1 MRRARRVR
9 APFLLLAVGAVVAG
23 AVLGATAR
31 AASGNVFIANA
42 GVLGSL
48 VGGLHTAIPTAIPGL
63 TTSNQTGGSVA
74 LAQSI
79 ESGTLNPD
87 LFGSA
92 DANVNHLLVPD
103 KETWFAAFAR
113 NAIVLQYSTSPNSP
127 LSADFAKVAAGQ
139 EQWYQPFV
147 NATGPI
153 HLCRM
158 SPDADP
164 SGYYTI
170 FVMQLAEQ
178 YYGIPGLENKVLG
191 DDRNPAQMSP
201 ACSAGGKTV
210 ANGGL
215 DVGFTYLSGA
225 VGGATPFLMLPDQI
239 NLSNPDDADFYANA
253 SFTNT
258 AGQTFHGGV
267 IRPRIAPLT
276 DPPNMDGGGEAV
288 LKYIFEN
295 QSSLLSTFH
304 FLSSD
309 IYAGGDPTTIPVEL
323 RPFFNLRT
331 MQVTVP
337 TGGDGCSPDRLTV
350 SGDGVTV
357 DSADRDGEMCTVTL
371 DAVAGAT
378 GTRDLVEQNR
388 AFPGQGLAKGRKAAD
403 QTFTGAVDLDD
414 AIPVVPHFL
423 K

>member
-1 MRRARRVR
+1 MMKGGRHVR

-23 AVLGATAR
+23 AALGGSAK

-48 VGGLHTAIPTAIPGL
+48 VTGLHTAIPAAIPGL
-63 TTSNQTGGSVA
+63 TTTNQTGGSVA

-79 ESGTLNPD
+79 ESGTLGPD

-139 EQWYQPFV
+139 EPWYQPFV

-178 YYGIPGLENKVLG
+178 FYGIPGLENKVLS

-201 ACSAGGKTV
+201 VCSAGGKTV

-215 DVGFTYLSGA
+215 DVSFTYLSGA
-225 VGGATPFLMLPDQI
+225 VGGATPFVILPDEV
-239 NLSNPDDADFYANA
+239 NLSNPDDAGFYANA

-267 IRPRIAPLT
+267 IRPGIAPIVGS
-276 DPPNMDGGGEAV
+276 PNSDGGEAV
-288 LKYIFEN
+288 LKYIFQN
-295 QSSLLSTFH
+295 QSSLLSSFH

-337 TGGDGCSPDRLTV
+337 TGGDGCSPDRLAV

-357 DSADRDGEMCTVTL
+357 ASADRDGEMCTVTL
-371 DAVAGAT
+371 DAAAGAT

-388 AFPGQGLAKGRKAAD
+388 AFPGQGLAKGRKAVD

-414 AIPVVPHFL
+414 AIPVVPDFL